1 MSSDRARPQLSTV
14 DSYNKKFGRYDFKRF
29 DHLVSQHASLGE
41 ASLGKIHVD
50 CRFLFQK
57 SKWGTFEG
65 HKSAGIVYLD
75 LAFSQP
81 SDCRLKHATV
91 QVTLDDDDEHLV
103 RQFPSPNPR
112 RPVHIVK
119 YGPRHMTGEPV
130 YERKSTHNRFI
141 PSVEIGPLGG
151 AGGIGRESEKVTV
164 RECRWMFESHL
175 KPGRRKGGDDNWAYK
190 VLQLQITE
198 NELETQSLHSNTV
211 HAAFAFVHGGQPL
224 FMRVEVSGKL
234 ESRTSDLGHQIRN
247 MARKL
252 KFPANL
258 NRARYATTLINFHGH
273 ERFTTPLDG
282 LVGGLELAMEHENM
296 TPPVEVKRPQQ
307 PRFFEVH
314 SPETSV
320 PPPPSAAQ
328 HTNAQVLLEEQEDP
342 TAPTIENIASLSAR
356 WLTAPPITPLAPAW
370 APGAHNN
377 QQRRPV
383 EVVQSQPTS
392 PQHRDENLAATE
404 VNIEEQE
411 QNIASPQT
419 RREREEIRDI
429 SEAVGR
435 NGLQRQAAADQ
446 VDLGTVM
453 FLMRIWMLQTLATLL
468 GYKGDRSDQPPR
480 LG

>member
-1 MSSDRARPQLSTV
+1 MSSDLARPQLSTV
-14 DSYNKKFGRYDFKRF
+14 DSYNRKFGRYDFKRF
-29 DHLVSQHASLGE
+29 DHLISQHASLGD

-81 SDCRLKHATV
+81 SDCRLKNATV

-103 RQFPSPNPR
+103 RQFPSRNSK

-119 YGPRHMTGEPV
+119 HGPRHMTGEPL
-130 YERKSTHNRFI
+130 YQRISTHTRFI
-141 PSVEIGPLGG
+141 PSVEMSPFGG
-151 AGGIGRESEKVTV
+151 VGGMGKESEKVTV

-175 KPGRRKGGDDNWAYK
+175 KSGHRKRGDDNWAYK

-211 HAAFAFVHGGQPL
+211 HTAFAFVHGRQPL

-234 ESRTSDLGHQIRN
+234 ESRTSDLRHQISN
-247 MARKL
+247 KMRKL
-252 KFPANL
+252 KLPATS
-258 NRARYATTLINFHGH
+258 NRARYATTLINFTDQ

-282 LVGGLELAMEHENM
+282 LVRGLELAMEHENM
-296 TPPVEVKRPQQ
+296 TPPVEVERPQQ
-307 PRFFEVH
+307 PRFFEVQ
-314 SPETSV
+314 SPERPT

-328 HTNAQVLLEEQEDP
+328 HTDAQGLLEEQEDP

-356 WLTAPPITPLAPAW
+356 WLMAPPMTPPSPAW
-370 APGAHNN
+370 APGAHND
-377 QQRRPV
+377 QLRRPV
-383 EVVQSQPTS
+383 EIVQPQPTS
-392 PQHRDENLAATE
+392 PQHQDENLPATE

-411 QNIASPQT
+411 PSVTSPRT
-419 RREREEIRDI
+419 GREREGTRDVL
-429 SEAVGR
+429 EAAVR
-435 NGLQRQAAADQ
+435 NSLQRQAAADQ

-453 FLMRIWMLQTLATLL
+453 FLMRIWMLQTIATLL
-468 GYKGDRSDQPPR
+468 GYKGDRSGQLP
-480 LG
+480 